1 MRPAPFRVVVAAMLL
16 LGAACKPSRTSTPHP
31 LEDAR
36 ALALAAPAGSEAVD
50 QEIGTLQTELR
61 RSPNAEGWF
70 LLGQAWVRKARHT
83 GDPGLYLSANGAS
96 ALALALDANH
106 RGALELRTLVLLNQ
120 HSFREARAAAR
131 EILAKTPEDF
141 LALGSLS
148 DAELELGDV
157 PAAIAAAQ
165 RMVDLKPNLVSYGR
179 AAYLRWLTGDVA
191 GAKTAYAA
199 AIGAGRGGRDKE
211 PLAWMVVQAAMVF
224 WHEGDL
230 EGAETGF
237 DQALSL
243 MPDYPPALA
252 GKGRCRLARGD
263 ASAAIGLL
271 SRAQARQPL
280 VETTWLLGDARR
292 SAGDA
297 AGAEK
302 EYARVVRD
310 ARQSDPLML
319 GYFQA
324 VQNRD
329 LPEALRALEGE
340 HRARSGT
347 YVEDAYA
354 WALYRAG
361 RLAEA
366 RAASD
371 RASAH
376 GTPDARLLY
385 HAGAIRLAQ
394 GEHEQGLAFIR
405 QALALNPGF
414 EVAGAAEAHGL
425 LEAGDGAQ
433 ARQTSVDQAAFVLG
447 FSEVSAFSRAFKRW
461 YAVPP
466 SAYRAGHSRA
476 SDRR

>member
-1 MRPAPFRVVVAAMLL
+1 MNATPFRFVVTAALLL
-16 LGAACKPSRTSTPHP
+16 LGTACKPSKTSNPHP

-36 ALALAAPAGSEAVD
+36 TLALAAPGGSEAVD
-50 QEIGTLQTELR
+50 QEIATLQARLQ
-61 RSPNAEGWF
+61 RSPDAEGWF
-70 LLGQAWVRKARHT
+70 SLGQAWVRKARHT
-83 GDPGLYLSANGAS
+83 GDPGLYLSADGAS

-106 RGALELRTLVLLNQ
+106 RGALGLRTLVLLNQ

-131 EILAKTPEDF
+131 EILVKTPEDL

-157 PAAIAAAQ
+157 PAAVAAAQ

-191 GAKTAYAA
+191 GAKAVFAA
-199 AIGAGRGGRDKE
+199 AIGAGRGARDKE

-230 EGAETGF
+230 EGAEAGF
-237 DQALSL
+237 DHALAL

-263 ASAAIGLL
+263 AAAAVELL
-271 SRAQARQPL
+271 RRAQARQPL

-292 SAGDA
+292 ATGDA

-302 EYARVVRD
+302 EYARVLRD
-310 ARQSDPLML
+310 GRQSDSLML
-319 GYFQA
+319 NYFEA
-324 VQNRD
+324 VRNRD
-329 LPEALRALEGE
+329 LPEALRVLEAE
-340 HRARSGT
+340 HRARPGT

-366 RAASD
+366 RAASG
-371 RASAH
+371 RATARA
-376 GTPDARLLY
+376 TPDARLLY

-394 GEHEQGLAFIR
+394 GERAQGMALTR
-405 QALALNPGF
+405 RALALNPGF
-414 EVAGAAEAHGL
+414 DVAGAAEAHAL

-433 ARQTSVDQAAFVLG
+433 AR
-447 FSEVSAFSRAFKRW
+447 R
-461 YAVPP
+461 P
-466 SAYRAGHSRA
+466 
-476 SDRR
+476 

>member
-1 MRPAPFRVVVAAMLL
+1 MSAAWFRFVVTAALLL
-16 LGAACKPSRTSTPHP
+16 LGPACKPSKTSNPHA

-36 ALALAAPAGSEAVD
+36 ALALAAPVGGEAVD
-50 QEIGTLQTELR
+50 QEIGALQAQLR
-61 RSPNAEGWF
+61 RSPDAEGWF
-70 LLGQAWVRKARHT
+70 SLGQAWVRKARHT
-83 GDPGLYLSANGAS
+83 GDPGLYLSADGAS

-106 RGALELRTLVLLNQ
+106 RGALGLRTLVLLNQ
-120 HSFREARAAAR
+120 HSFREARAMAR
-131 EILAKTPEDF
+131 EILAKAPEDL

-165 RMVDLKPNLVSYGR
+165 RLVDLKPNLVSLGR

-191 GAKTAYAA
+191 GAKGAYAA
-199 AIGAGRGGRDKE
+199 AIDAGRGARDQE

-230 EGAETGF
+230 EGAEAGF
-237 DQALSL
+237 NQALSL
-243 MPDYPPALA
+243 MPDYPPALV

-271 SRAQARQPL
+271 RRAQARQPM

-292 SAGDA
+292 YAGDPT
-297 AGAEK
+297 GAEK

-310 ARQSDPLML
+310 GRQSDPLML
-319 GYFQA
+319 GYFEA

-329 LPEALRALEGE
+329 LPEALRVLESE
-340 HRARSGT
+340 HRTRSGT

-371 RASAH
+371 RATVY
-376 GTPDARLLY
+376 GTMDARLLY

-394 GEHEQGLAFIR
+394 GEREEGLALLR
-405 QALALNPGF
+405 RALALNPGF
-414 EVAGAAEAHGL
+414 DAADAAEARAL

-433 ARQTSVDQAAFVLG
+433 ARRL
-447 FSEVSAFSRAFKRW
+447 
-461 YAVPP
+461 
-466 SAYRAGHSRA
+466 
-476 SDRR
+476 